1 MCQVMSFIIHPA
13 TQRIR
18 VHDVSGHAE
27 TYAHFRLKDTNRPNC
42 YREGHYLPDGTVE
55 VRTIDTDKHTGKELA
70 DYIKSKWPTFV
81 KFWNAHAPR
90 KISGDLN
97 LHSLQGAEHLRLPE
111 SIGGDLY
118 LHSLQGA
125 EHLRLPESVGGGL
138 DLGSLQS
145 AEHLKLPES
154 IGGWLYLG
162 SLKSAKGLKLPESIG
177 GNLYLDSLKSAEHLN
192 LPKSIGG
199 GLYLGSLS
207 ESERQKIRDKGFAV
221 Y

>member
-111 SIGGDLY
+111 S
-118 LHSLQGA
+118 
-125 EHLRLPESVGGGL
+125 VGGGL